1 MKYLI
6 INAVSWFA
14 DIIIFLLLARA
25 VLSWFVAGTYNN
37 SVYKAYT
44 VLCNLTEPI
53 VEPCRRITMR
63 LNTGMLD
70 LSVFLAFFVVSI
82 LRKLIISILWIVL

>member
-25 VLSWFVAGTYNN
+25 VLSWFVAGTYN
-37 SVYKAYT
+37 SFYKAYA